1 MTLSMNGEI
10 IMRSAK
16 EPGLRRIDETLLAKN
31 GESRGICLVCK
42 NLSTCTYAKAPQW
55 PVVQCEQFIPYKVIA
70 EKTTGDHTSPMTDA
84 VTTFSPAR
92 FREMQRI
99 V

>member
-1 MTLSMNGEI
+1 
-10 IMRSAK
+10 MRSAK
-16 EPGLRRIDETLLAKN
+16 EPGLRRIDETPLAKN

-42 NLSTCTYAKAPQW
+42 NLSTCTYAKASQW
-55 PVVQCEQFIPYKVIA
+55 PVVQCEQFVPFKMIA
-70 EKTTGDHTSPMTDA
+70 EKTSGTHISSMTDA
-84 VTTFSPAR
+84 VTTFNPAR